1 MRRAGCDES
10 PHNGCVA
17 GETPDVRIVLDGT
30 PLLGTR
36 TGIGRYTARLS
47 EALAELPETR
57 VRLLG
62 LTARGWYALRG
73 AAPAGTRAIGPPL
86 PARMLAACWSRSEFP
101 PIEPLGG
108 RGDVVHGTN
117 FVQPATVRTPGVVT
131 VHDLDFLDTSAN
143 GVSGDGRERLVA
155 RSVRRARV
163 VCTPTSAVAERV
175 VARFGISARRTVVTP
190 LGVDPEWFESRPPD
204 PRVRR
209 QYGLPENYLLFVG
222 EDGPRKGL
230 STLLEALDPT
240 LPPLVV
246 AGPSG
251 TGGENPLPSERVTR
265 TGYLPEEELRGVVAG
280 ATALVLPSRDE
291 GFGLPVL
298 EAMAAGVPVVCSDIA
313 ALREV
318 TAGHAHLFPY
328 GRATALRA
336 ALRRAVES
344 AEDHESREAARG
356 HAAGFTW
363 RGCAEATMRA
373 YRLARS

>member
-1 MRRAGCDES
+1 MAR
-10 PHNGCVA
+10 
-17 GETPDVRIVLDGT
+17 ETPDVRIVLDGT

-62 LTARGWYALRG
+62 LTTRGWYALRG
-73 AAPAGTRAIGPPL
+73 AAPAGTRTCGPPL

-101 PIEPLGG
+101 PIEPLGV

-117 FVQPATVRTPGVVT
+117 FVQPATARTPGVVT
-131 VHDLDFLDTSAN
+131 IHDLDFLDTSA
-143 GVSGDGRERLVA
+143 SGTSGAVRERSVA
-155 RSVRRARV
+155 RSVRRAKV
-163 VCTPTSAVAERV
+163 VCTPSSAVAERV

-190 LGVDPEWFESRPPD
+190 LGVDPEWFEARPPD
-204 PRVRR
+204 PALRR
-209 QYGLPENYLLFVG
+209 QYGLPADYLLFVG
-222 EDGPRKGL
+222 DDGPRKGL

-240 LPPLVV
+240 LPPLVM

-251 TGGENPLPSERVTR
+251 TGTGEARSLERVMR
-265 TGYLPEEELRGVVAG
+265 TGYLPDEVLRSVVAG

-344 AEDHESREAARG
+344 TGDHESREAARG

-363 RGCAEATMRA
+363 QGCAEATMRA

>member
-1 MRRAGCDES
+1 M
-10 PHNGCVA
+10 
-17 GETPDVRIVLDGT
+17 RIVLDGT

-36 TGIGRYTARLS
+36 TGIGRYTARLC
-47 EALAELPETR
+47 EALAELPGAR

-62 LTARGWYALRG
+62 LTARGWSALRG
-73 AAPAGTRAIGPPL
+73 AAPAGTRACGPPL

-101 PIEPLGG
+101 PIELLGV

-117 FVQPATVRTPGVVT
+117 FAQPAAARTPGVVT
-131 VHDLDFLDTSAN
+131 IHDLDFLDTPAN
-143 GVSGDGRERLVA
+143 GASGAGREKPVA

-190 LGVDPEWFESRPPD
+190 LGVDPEWFEARPPA
-204 PRVRR
+204 PALRR
-209 QYGLPENYLLFVG
+209 QYGLPADYLLFVG
-222 EDGPRKGL
+222 DDGPRKGL
-230 STLLEALDPT
+230 PTLLEALDPT
-240 LPPLVV
+240 LPPLVM

-251 TGGENPLPSERVTR
+251 TGTGEARSPERVMR
-265 TGYLPEEELRGVVAG
+265 TGYLPDEVLRGVVAG
-280 ATALVLPSRDE
+280 ASALVLPSRDE

-336 ALRRAVES
+336 ALRQAVAS
-344 AEDHESREAARG
+344 AGDHESREAARE

-363 RGCAEATMRA
+363 QGCAEATMRA
-373 YRLARS
+373 YQLAQF